1 MDFVRNSKDALAGT
15 SAGVVGTI
23 LGFPFDTTKTTMQL
37 SNMSVTNSIR
47 TIYSK
52 SGFVGFYKGVGSPL
66 VALTILNTVNFS
78 SYARFRNLL
87 SVQSPLDLRNKYFEW
102 KIALAAALVGPIA
115 SSISTPFELVKTQMQ
130 LSASNGPATMTITKG
145 TVWKNSLHAAV
156 DLVKR
161 FGIRHLYLGHSVNTL
176 REMVFL
182 STYFTVYEHLK
193 YNLSGSNSER
203 SFISLSPLFSVP
215 LSGGCAGAC
224 GWFVSFPLDLI
235 KTNIQ
240 KGFDHSNILQRKR
253 CTCSNVS
260 IQSYRYLL
268 YVHTYINTDIVI
280 YRHMHLQACMYKY
293 RLNIVSFGS
302 TNILNVRTFF
312 HTYTHIHTVLRR

>member
-1 MDFVRNSKDALAGT
+1 MMDFVRNSKETLAGT

-102 KIALAAALVGPIA
+102 KITLAAALVGPIA

-176 REMVFL
+176 REMIFL

-193 YNLSGSNSER
+193 YSLSGSNSEN
-203 SFISLSPLFSVP
+203 FGSLSPLLSVP

-260 IQSYRYLL
+260 IQSYWYL
-268 YVHTYINTDIVI
+268 YVHTYIP
-280 YRHMHLQACMYKY
+280 AC
-293 RLNIVSFGS
+293 I
-302 TNILNVRTFF
+302 
-312 HTYTHIHTVLRR
+312 HTYIVYYFKVILM